1 MKKFVLAIVILIS
14 FNSFLQTKKK
24 DKKVELI
31 LVSTYTLPES
41 QRTYKKGEVI
51 SSQTWT
57 TGAWVYD
64 SIEDRIDQIKSV
76 NELNKIRKK
85 AGKPLLKWDD
95 RLQPAALH
103 HVTYMRYCKKH
114 HLINDPD
121 GVEKDT
127 IKFKDYSFM
136 SHKQIFDIPNF
147 KEIVWP
153 DWRISLLDGDVFS
166 EMTEE
171 LGGGGNVMGY
181 NWCKYH
187 WAALND
193 AKWDAVYS
201 YWDPVIKINITILA
215 SYKKSPIKK

>member
-1 MKKFVLAIVILIS
+1 MKKFVLAIAILIS

-31 LVSTYTLPES
+31 LVSSYTLPES
-41 QRTYKKGEVI
+41 QRTYKKGEVL

-64 SIEDRIDQIKSV
+64 SIEDRIDQIKGV
-76 NELNKIRKK
+76 NELNAIRKK

-95 RLQPAALH
+95 RLQPAAMH
-103 HVTYMRYCKKH
+103 HITYMRYCKKH

-136 SHKQIFDIPNF
+136 GHKQIFDIPNF

-153 DWRISLLDGDVFS
+153 DWRVSLLDRTVFS

-171 LGGGGNVMGY
+171 LSSGCNVMGF
-181 NWCKYH
+181 NWCPYH
-187 WAALND
+187 WADLND
-193 AKWDAVYS
+193 PKWDAVFAYTDD
-201 YWDPVIKINITILA
+201 YPRVTIVILGKYVKVPV
-215 SYKKSPIKK
+215 KK